1 MTMLCATAQGV
12 YTPQS
17 LQPEGSFTRGKV
29 LGG

>member
-1 MTMLCATAQGV
+1 MLCGALQGV